1 MFFKNVFSYTDR
13 KRLAERAYQRT
24 RRDLLRRAD
33 ELEPMLERH
42 GIGLRRDVLRDRSR
56 SFARAVHERKR
67 RQQPLTGSLHQTL
80 DRLERTLA
88 RLA

>member
-1 MFFKNVFSYTDR
+1 
-13 KRLAERAYQRT
+13 
-24 RRDLLRRAD
+24 
-33 ELEPMLERH
+33 MLERH
-42 GIGLRRDVLRDRSR
+42 GMGLRRDVLSDRSR
-56 SFARAVHERKR
+56 SFARAVNERER